1 MPEEKKKVVEKT
13 ETPKVKAPISETLE
27 RVVEKIEDADNI
39 LVTLSRNPSVDEMA
53 SAIALT
59 LALDQVGKH
68 ATAIYSGKTPNA
80 IQFLEPENTFE
91 SDTNSLQDF
100 IIALNK
106 EKADH
111 LRYKIEG
118 DFVKVYITPYK
129 TTISEEDLEFSRG
142 EVNVDLIISIN
153 VTSAEDLDAALQ
165 EHGRI
170 LHDAVLINISN
181 TTPGRIGG
189 TEWNDNRSSSIAEM
203 IMQLLDALKAN
214 ISGDTATALLTGII
228 AATNRFSNERTTPD
242 TMAASA
248 KLMEKGADQQL
259 ISANME
265 PKKETQEVVAPS
277 NEPEPDSIDADDD
290 DTPAEESA
298 EEPAEEPVEKP
309 VEETSAEVP
318 VAAADEP
325 LNIATQNAP
334 EPMDK
339 PEVEPASEVAGPAAS
354 EQLSPEQELEKM
366 ISGSTAMPN
375 ASNASAPKDLMQEL
389 VDAAKENKENQA
401 NQNQEVQFN
410 INNVEEG
417 NEQMNGEA
425 NLNNG
430 SVVSGEKKPLETA
443 PDMNGVVAA
452 VPTAEVASATVYGTD
467 ADRTGY
473 HDGTVDPMANIEQP
487 KDYGAMMEA
496 ALAEATPQVAPQP
509 QPAMPQMAMPQDV
522 PMQPVAQPAPQP
534 VSQPAPQATISA
546 IPTGE
551 QNVDDMVNQMISQA
565 QTTQP
570 QPVAPVAPAT
580 PDGAVLPPPP
590 MPPVDMGAMPPAD
603 PSLPPVQPTIPA
615 TPVAQPAAVPPV
627 AEPQPVSQPV
637 APAVPEVPVPE
648 APATP
653 AAPVAFGAQPV
664 VPDVPQSQE
673 QALQQ
678 AIPSVPTTPEVPA
691 TPVTSPTPVAAP
703 AATQDPSAVSGIPT
717 APDGSQVQPEPLNPV
732 VVQPVQDPASV
743 PPVQDPGAFKIPGM

>member
-1 MPEEKKKVVEKT
+1 MPEEKKKVTEKT
-13 ETPKVKAPISETLE
+13 EAPKVKAPISETLE

-39 LVTLSRNPSVDEMA
+39 LVALSRNPSVDEMA

-59 LALDQVGKH
+59 LALDQAGKH

-170 LHDAVLINISN
+170 LHDAVLVNISN
-181 TTPGRIGG
+181 ATPGRIGG

-228 AATNRFSNERTTPD
+228 AATNRFSNEKTTPD

-265 PKKETQEVVAPS
+265 PKKETQGAVVPS
-277 NEPEPDSIDADDD
+277 NEPEPDSIDADDGD
-290 DTPAEESA
+290 DTPVEEST
-298 EEPAEEPVEKP
+298 EEPVDKP
-309 VEETSAEVP
+309 VEEAPTEVP
-318 VAAADEP
+318 IAAADEP

-334 EPMDK
+334 EPMAK
-339 PEVEPASEVAGPAAS
+339 PEVEPASEAVDSTTS

-366 ISGSTAMPN
+366 ISGNTAVPST
-375 ASNASAPKDLMQEL
+375 SNASAPKDLMQEL
-389 VDAAKENKENQA
+389 VDAAKENQA
-401 NQNQEVQFN
+401 NQNQGVQFN

-417 NEQMNGEA
+417 NGQMNGET

-509 QPAMPQMAMPQDV
+509 AAPQVTAPQGI
-522 PMQPVAQPAPQP
+522 PMQPVAVPPAPQP
-534 VSQPAPQATISA
+534 ASQPATPQTP
-546 IPTGE
+546 IPAMPAGE
-551 QNVDDMVNQMISQA
+551 QNVDDMVNQMISQV

-570 QPVAPVAPAT
+570 QPPVAPVSPAA

-590 MPPVDMGAMPPAD
+590 MPPVDMGAMPD
-603 PSLPPVQPTIPA
+603 PSLPPVQPMMPA

-664 VPDVPQSQE
+664 APDVPQSQE

-678 AIPSVPTTPEVPA
+678 AIPSVPSMPEVSA

-717 APDGSQVQPEPLNPV
+717 APDGSQIQPEPLNPV